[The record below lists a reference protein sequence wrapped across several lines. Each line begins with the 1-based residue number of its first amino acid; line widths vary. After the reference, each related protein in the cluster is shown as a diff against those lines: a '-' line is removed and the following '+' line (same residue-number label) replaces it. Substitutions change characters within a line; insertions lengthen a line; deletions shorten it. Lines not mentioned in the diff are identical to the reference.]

1 MLLMRACRAKCSLVE
16 FCRRKSLEFS
26 HVISHTPTLVNHLM
40 SLSIQVASDLHL
52 EHLWR
57 ALPGE
62 IPISHVPG
70 AEVLVLAGDIANGYR
85 AIDVFAD
92 WPVDVIYIL
101 GNHEHY
107 LQGDMMDNVESI
119 RAAAAGTKVHI
130 LERDAIV
137 IKGVRFLG
145 CTMWTDYE
153 LNGAASRQKAMEAA
167 IGMIADHRTISL
179 NGAIFRPYHALG
191 EHVTSRAWLE
201 NELQRELGEGGSGEE
216 WSKTVV
222 ITHHAPHPGSVH
234 PQYAGNPLN
243 AAFASDLHEL
253 VAQADLWIHGH
264 THNSFDYEVGGC
276 RVVANPRGY
285 PLNLRATPETL
296 DDVVFENSKFDSQL
310 AIEV

>member
-1 MLLMRACRAKCSLVE
+1 M
-16 FCRRKSLEFS
+16 
-26 HVISHTPTLVNHLM
+26 T
-40 SLSIQVASDLHL
+40 LSIQVASDLHL
-52 EHLWR
+52 EHIWR

-62 IPISHVPG
+62 IPIRHVPG
-70 AEVLVLAGDIANGYR
+70 AEVLVLAGDIATGNK
-85 AIDVFAD
+85 AVDVFAD
-92 WPVDVIYIL
+92 WPVEVIYIL

-107 LQGDMMDNVESI
+107 LQGDMLDNLESI

-153 LNGAASRQKAMEAA
+153 LNGVATRQKAMEAA

-179 NGAIFRPYHALG
+179 NGAIFRPYHALD
-191 EHVTSRAWLE
+191 EHVRARTWLE
-201 NELQRELGEGGSGEE
+201 NELQSELGERGAGKE

-234 PQYAGNPLN
+234 PRYAGNPLN
-243 AAFASDLHEL
+243 AAFASDLHDL
-253 VAQADLWIHGH
+253 VARADLWIHGH
-264 THNSFDYEVGGC
+264 THNSFDYEVAGC

-285 PLNLRATPETL
+285 PLNMRAAPENL
-296 DDVVFENSKFDSQL
+296 DEVIFENPEFNKELCIS
-310 AIEV
+310 I